1 MKPNPYF
8 PGAGAA
14 PAYIAGRDE
23 NIEKAKEELETI
35 SYGYPAR
42 SVIYYGLRGVGKT
55 VLLNKVEGIA
65 QALMIPEEYMEIPEH
80 VKNNFQSELALSV
93 YKLMKQLSVK
103 EQLESYVIK

>member
-8 PGAGAA
+8 PGAGAT

-23 NIEKAKEELETI
+23 DIEKAKEELETI

-42 SVIYYGLRGVGKT
+42 SIIYYGLRGVG
-55 VLLNKVEGIA
+55 LNKVEGIA
-65 QALMIPEEYMEIPEH
+65 QALMIPEEYMEILEH